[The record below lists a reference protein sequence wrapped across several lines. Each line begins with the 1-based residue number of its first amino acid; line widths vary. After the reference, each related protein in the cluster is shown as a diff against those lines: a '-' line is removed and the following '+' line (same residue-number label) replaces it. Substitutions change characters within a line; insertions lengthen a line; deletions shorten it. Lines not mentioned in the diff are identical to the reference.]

1 MPVPSAIAD
10 LSTTPGSNSP
20 NGVVDGPGVLDDH
33 IRTVYAF
40 IRTLSDTKLS
50 AIADGSVTTAKIL
63 DDAVTFAKLQ
73 NIATARVLG
82 RVTAGS
88 GDAEELTA
96 AQLAAF
102 VAAASLTAQ
111 GVVELATSAEVAA
124 GTDAVRAITPAS
136 LRGGPIQSMVRLHT
150 ANGNGSTNT
159 AIRRFSTVVT
169 NVGSDITY
177 ADSATL
183 GATFTIVNS
192 GNYEISYTDNLGNAN
207 EIGLSL
213 NSSQLTTSIVSITAA
228 DRLKSATTG
237 GASFSQGAD
246 WSGYLTA
253 GSVIRVHGAVS
264 PAAGTAALANFTIA
278 RVS

>member
-1 MPVPSAIAD
+1 
-10 LSTTPGSNSP
+10 LF
-20 NGVVDGPGVLDDH
+20 DDYV
-33 IRTVYAF
+33 RTIFAF
-40 IRTLSDTKLS
+40 IKTLDNTKLTS
-50 AIADGSVTTAKIL
+50 VATANIA

-73 NIATARVLG
+73 NIATARFLG
-82 RVTAGS
+82 RTTAGS
-88 GDAEELTA
+88 GDVEELTA
-96 AQLAAF
+96 SALFAA
-102 VAAASLTAQ
+102 VKQAASDTAT
-111 GVVELATSAEVAA
+111 GVVELATSAEVAT
-124 GTDAVRAITPAS
+124 GTDATRAITPAA

-183 GATFTIVNS
+183 GATFTINNAGV
-192 GNYEISYTDNLGNAN
+192 YAISYTDNLGNAN

-213 NSSQLTTSIVSITAA
+213 NSSQLSTSILSITAA

-237 GASFSQGAD
+237 GLAFSQCAD
-246 WSGYLTA
+246 WTGYLSA
-253 GSVIRVHGAVS
+253 GAVIRAHGAVS
-264 PAAGTAALANFTIA
+264 PAVGTNALANFTIA